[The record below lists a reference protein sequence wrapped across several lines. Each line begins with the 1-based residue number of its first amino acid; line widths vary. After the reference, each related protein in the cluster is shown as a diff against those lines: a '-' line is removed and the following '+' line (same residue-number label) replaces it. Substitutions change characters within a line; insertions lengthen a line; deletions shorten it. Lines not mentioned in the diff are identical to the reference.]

1 MFFSTC
7 ERCVG
12 FILTIICPPPDPE
25 IPQNFRMTSWNSSSI
40 SLAWASPDNHKYS
53 LFLLTTFYLNGTDRI
68 IKKVP
73 FWHNEDNF
81 VFTLSDLQ
89 PCSRVKFGLQTV
101 CQEGMDSRHSNMVM
115 NAGNSRKASTS
126 SSNICVYPFYLVVN
140 ISFICFM

>member
-7 ERCVG
+7 ERCVE
-12 FILTIICPPPDPE
+12 FILIIICPPPDPE

-53 LFLLTTFYLNGTDRI
+53 LFLLTTFYLNGTDHI

-73 FWHNEDNF
+73 FWHNADNF
-81 VFTLSDLQ
+81 VFTLSDLR

-115 NAGNSRKASTS
+115 NAGNSCKAQH
-126 SSNICVYPFYLVVN
+126 VH
-140 ISFICFM
+140 

>member
-1 MFFSTC
+1 MFFSMC
-7 ERCVG
+7 EKCVG
-12 FILTIICPPPDPE
+12 FILFIICPSPDPE

-53 LFLLTTFYLNGTDRI
+53 LFLLTTFYLNGTDHI

-101 CQEGMDSRHSNMVM
+101 CQEGMDSHHSNMVM

-126 SSNICVYPFYLVVN
+126 SWTICVYPFYLVVN
-140 ISFICFM
+140 ISFICCM